1 MPVKTTLAQ
10 LEEVQAAITAVM
22 GGQSYML
29 DGLQV
34 TRASLNTLTMR
45 EDLLLKRYQKE
56 SGTRPRIAAAD
67 LRCQ

>member
-22 GGQSYML
+22 GGQSYMI

-34 TRASLNTLTMR
+34 TRANLSTLTMR
-45 EDLLLKRYQKE
+45 EELLLKRYQKE